1 MVKHSLLT
9 DTAACVLTYVLFG
22 GTVTALFAAAFVGI
36 IVSLML
42 AIMNNEVTAKAVD
55 RLTTRIREL
64 HKKFVDSLVNMIEQ
78 SENNNA
84 SAIQN

>member
-42 AIMNNEVTAKAVD
+42 AILNNEITAKAVD
-55 RLTTRIREL
+55 RLVNRIREL
-64 HKKFVDSLVNMIEQ
+64 HKKFIDSLVTMIEQ
-78 SENNNA
+78 SEKNNA
-84 SAIQN
+84 SVIQN